1 MWGASLDGAQSTIQE
16 KFASMVRTGGSENPG
31 TKKRSP
37 VKGSAEEAIRPR
49 RDLKP

>member
-16 KFASMVRTGGSENPG
+16 KFASMVRTGGSENLG